1 MSVDPAFERALVAA
15 SYLLGARDDAFE
27 GFPLGPDARALER
40 ALRAGDRASRAT
52 VLAREI
58 ARIAASLGESA
69 LA

>member
-1 MSVDPAFERALVAA
+1 MTVDPAFERALVAA
-15 SYLLGARDDAFE
+15 TYLLGATADAFE
-27 GFPLGPDARALER
+27 GWSLGSEALALQG

-58 ARIAASLGESA
+58 ARVAAALDKSA